1 MLGNFITSA
10 FDWARQVQITPLR
23 IEYVKRKES
32 ELYNKLLVCAN
43 KKQEEIR
50 ILISQTMIAMR
61 EELVNAAVDFD
72 FSRNSETRHFN
83 YIFLKSYNY
92 LFPIIWTCRRR
103 RFQLGS

>member
-72 FSRNSETRHFN
+72 FSRNNKAPLFTC
-83 YIFLKSYNY
+83 Y
-92 LFPIIWTCRRR
+92 LYHTVNFIP
-103 RFQLGS
+103 LHVNM